1 MYQSE
6 TKMTNQI
13 FNATERLMASEGL
26 HSLSMHKIAKE
37 ANISPGTIYIYF
49 KNKDELLRRF
59 ARQIFVLFSETL
71 GKNYDESLSFF
82 EQYRR
87 MWWNIWHL
95 LKENPII
102 VVNMSQY
109 KSLPAFHE
117 TYMEHIK
124 QREKDFWG
132 LFCQRGHEAGVL
144 CDLSPELLF
153 SLGLKSAINLA
164 LQQLMFNQTLSDQV
178 LETVIE
184 RTWRSIQK

>member
-1 MYQSE
+1 MNYWC
-6 TKMTNQI
+6 
-13 FNATERLMASEGL
+13 
-26 HSLSMHKIAKE
+26 
-37 ANISPGTIYIYF
+37 
-49 KNKDELLRRF
+49 RF

-87 MWWNIWHL
+87 MWKHWHL
-95 LKENPII
+95 LKENPMI

-144 CDLSPELLF
+144 WIYHLSFVFL
-153 SLGLKSAINLA
+153 SLKSAINLA

-178 LETVIE
+178 LETVP